1 MKAFDIGELVLLAAL
16 WGASFLFMRLGAH
29 EFGPIALAAV
39 RVGLASAMLI
49 PLLAS
54 RGALGELRKH
64 WKGMLIV
71 GALNS
76 AIPFALFSFA
86 ALSITAGLS
95 SIVNATTPLWTAVVA
110 FIWLRQG
117 LTPLRVLGLV
127 IGFAGV
133 AFLAWDKASFKPG
146 ADHSGLWAV
155 LACATATFC
164 YGVAANATKRYLTGA
179 SPLAV
184 ATGSQ
189 FAAALL
195 LALPAAWLWP
205 AAMPG
210 TVAWSSAFGLAALC
224 TALACSCMRPSRPR
238 WSPAAPSCW
247 WVSRWHWDWW
257 DRSHADMKPLVQS
270 HAAERGAADGTA
282 LRPEPAAL
290 RQARRVHRTRHV
302 QPLPPRGWRAGSVNW
317 SRTQAVPAD
326 CLCLRKAMGLWPMA
340 GPALGPKCAHFICGW

>member
-54 RGALGELRKH
+54 RGQLADLRTH
-64 WKGMLIV
+64 WKAMLLV

-76 AIPFALFSFA
+76 AVPFALFSFA

-110 FIWLRQG
+110 YVWLRQG

-155 LACATATFC
+155 LACAAATFC
-164 YGVAANATKRYLTGA
+164 YGVAANATKRYLAGV

-184 ATGSQ
+184 ATGGRYVRSVTGDLDLEQ
-189 FAAALL
+189 IYHAGIKATLQDQDTAESRRRRWQDRFQ
-195 LALPAAWLWP
+195 WL
-205 AAMPG
+205 
-210 TVAWSSAFGLAALC
+210 VAIAALC
-224 TALACSCMRPSRPR
+224 WMLE
-238 WSPAAPSCW
+238 
-247 WVSRWHWDWW
+247 
-257 DRSHADMKPLVQS
+257 PLISEV
-270 HAAERGAADGTA
+270 
-282 LRPEPAAL
+282 PF
-290 RQARRVHRTRHV
+290 RQE
-302 QPLPPRGWRAGSVNW
+302 QRA
-317 SRTQAVPAD
+317 
-326 CLCLRKAMGLWPMA
+326 
-340 GPALGPKCAHFICGW
+340 

>member
-39 RVGLASAMLI
+39 RVGLASLMLI

-54 RGALGELRKH
+54 RGNLSDLRTH
-64 WKGMLIV
+64 WKGLLIV

-110 FIWLRQG
+110 FVWLRQG
-117 LTPLRVLGLV
+117 LTPWRVLGLV

-133 AFLAWDKASFKPG
+133 AFLAWDKAGFKPG
-146 ADHSGLWAV
+146 EDHSGFWAV
-155 LACATATFC
+155 LACATATLC
-164 YGVAANATKRYLTGA
+164 YGVAANATKRYLAGV

-189 FAAALL
+189 FAAAVL

-205 AAMPG
+205 AQMPG
-210 TVAWSSAFGLAALC
+210 TVAWTSALGLAALC
-224 TALACSCMRPSRPR
+224 TALAYILYFRLMSRVGPTN
-238 WSPAAPSCW
+238 A
-247 WVSRWHWDWW
+247 VSVTFLI
-257 DRSHADMKPLVQS
+257 PLF
-270 HAAERGAADGTA
+270 AILWGALFLQEAITSQMVAGGAIVLVGIA
-282 LRPEPAAL
+282 L
-290 RQARRVHRTRHV
+290 
-302 QPLPPRGWRAGSVNW
+302 
-317 SRTQAVPAD
+317 
-326 CLCLRKAMGLWPMA
+326 
-340 GPALGPKCAHFICGW
+340 ALGLVGPKPR

>member
-1 MKAFDIGELVLLAAL
+1 MKPFDIGELVLLAAL
-16 WGASFLFMRLGAH
+16 WGASFLFMRLGAY

-49 PLLAS
+49 PVLAS
-54 RGALGELRKH
+54 RGQLADLRTH
-64 WKGMLIV
+64 WKGMLLV

-76 AIPFALFSFA
+76 AVPFALFSFA

-110 FIWLRQG
+110 FVWLRQG

-146 ADHSGLWAV
+146 ADHAGLWAV
-155 LACATATFC
+155 LACAAATLC
-164 YGVAANATKRYLTGA
+164 YGVAANATKRYLAGV

-189 FAAALL
+189 FAATLL

-205 AAMPG
+205 AAQPSG
-210 TVAWSSAFGLAALC
+210 TAWGSAFALAALC
-224 TALACSCMRPSRPR
+224 TALAYILYFRLMSRVGPTN
-238 WSPAAPSCW
+238 A
-247 WVSRWHWDWW
+247 VSVTFLI
-257 DRSHADMKPLVQS
+257 PLF
-270 HAAERGAADGTA
+270 AILWGALFLQEAVTA
-282 LRPEPAAL
+282 QMIAGGAIVLVGIAL
-290 RQARRVHRTRHV
+290 
-302 QPLPPRGWRAGSVNW
+302 
-317 SRTQAVPAD
+317 
-326 CLCLRKAMGLWPMA
+326 
-340 GPALGPKCAHFICGW
+340 ALGLVGGKRP

>member
-39 RVGLASAMLI
+39 RVGLASVMLI

-54 RGALGELRKH
+54 RGQLAELRTH
-64 WKGMLIV
+64 WKGLLLV

-110 FIWLRQG
+110 FVWLRQG
-117 LTPLRVLGLV
+117 LTAWRVLGLV

-155 LACATATFC
+155 LACAAATFC

-189 FAAALL
+189 FAAALM

-205 AAMPG
+205 AAMPSG
-210 TVAWSSAFGLAALC
+210 GAWGAALALAGLC
-224 TALACSCMRPSRPR
+224 TALAYILYFRLMSRVGPTN
-238 WSPAAPSCW
+238 A
-247 WVSRWHWDWW
+247 VSVTFLI
-257 DRSHADMKPLVQS
+257 PLF
-270 HAAERGAADGTA
+270 AIMWGALFLSEAITLQMVVGGGIVLVGIA
-282 LRPEPAAL
+282 L
-290 RQARRVHRTRHV
+290 
-302 QPLPPRGWRAGSVNW
+302 
-317 SRTQAVPAD
+317 
-326 CLCLRKAMGLWPMA
+326 
-340 GPALGPKCAHFICGW
+340 ALGLVGPKPR

>member
-29 EFGPIALAAV
+29 EFGPVALAAV

-49 PLLAS
+49 PLLAA
-54 RGALGELRKH
+54 RGGLTELRTH
-64 WKGMLIV
+64 WKGLLVV

-110 FIWLRQG
+110 YVWLRQG
-117 LTPLRVLGLV
+117 LTAARALGLV
-127 IGFAGV
+127 VGFAGV

-146 ADHSGLWAV
+146 ADHSGFWAV
-155 LACATATFC
+155 LACAAATFC
-164 YGVAANATKRYLTGA
+164 YGIAANATKRYLAGV

-189 FAAALL
+189 FSAALM

-210 TVAWSSAFGLAALC
+210 ATAWGSALALAGLC
-224 TALACSCMRPSRPR
+224 TALAYILYFRLMSRVGPTN
-238 WSPAAPSCW
+238 A
-247 WVSRWHWDWW
+247 VSVTFLI
-257 DRSHADMKPLVQS
+257 PLF
-270 HAAERGAADGTA
+270 AILWGAIFLQEAITA
-282 LRPEPAAL
+282 QMLVGGGIVLVGIAL
-290 RQARRVHRTRHV
+290 
-302 QPLPPRGWRAGSVNW
+302 
-317 SRTQAVPAD
+317 
-326 CLCLRKAMGLWPMA
+326 
-340 GPALGPKCAHFICGW
+340 ALGLVGAKPR

>member
-1 MKAFDIGELVLLAAL
+1 MKSFDIGELVLLAAL

-39 RVGLASAMLI
+39 RVGLASVMLI

-54 RGALGELRKH
+54 RGQLAALRTH
-64 WKGMLIV
+64 WKGLLLV

-110 FIWLRQG
+110 FVWLRQG
-117 LTPLRVLGLV
+117 LTPLRVLGLI

-146 ADHSGLWAV
+146 ADHSGLLAV

-164 YGVAANATKRYLTGA
+164 YGVAANATKRYLTGVP
-179 SPLAV
+179 PLAV

-210 TVAWSSAFGLAALC
+210 GVAWGSALGLAALC
-224 TALACSCMRPSRPR
+224 TALAYILYFRLMSRVGPTN
-238 WSPAAPSCW
+238 A
-247 WVSRWHWDWW
+247 VSVTFLI
-257 DRSHADMKPLVQS
+257 PLF
-270 HAAERGAADGTA
+270 AILWGALFLSEAITA
-282 LRPEPAAL
+282 QMVAGGAIVLVGIAL
-290 RQARRVHRTRHV
+290 
-302 QPLPPRGWRAGSVNW
+302 
-317 SRTQAVPAD
+317 
-326 CLCLRKAMGLWPMA
+326 
-340 GPALGPKCAHFICGW
+340 ALGLVGRRA

>member
-1 MKAFDIGELVLLAAL
+1 MKPFDIGELVFLAAL
-16 WGASFLFMRLGAH
+16 WGASFLFMRLSAP
-29 EFGPIALAAV
+29 EFGPVALAAV

-54 RGALGELRKH
+54 RGQLSALRTH
-64 WKGMLIV
+64 WKGLLLV

-110 FIWLRQG
+110 FVWLRQG

-146 ADHSGLWAV
+146 ADHSGLWAL

-164 YGVAANATKRYLTGA
+164 YGVAANATKRYLTGVP
-179 SPLAV
+179 PLVV

-189 FAAALL
+189 FSAALM

-205 AAMPG
+205 AQLPG
-210 TVAWSSAFGLAALC
+210 HTAWLSALALAGLC
-224 TALACSCMRPSRPR
+224 TALAYLLYFRLMSRVGPTNT
-238 WSPAAPSCW
+238 
-247 WVSRWHWDWW
+247 VSVTFLI
-257 DRSHADMKPLVQS
+257 PLF
-270 HAAERGAADGTA
+270 AILWGALFLHEQVTSQMVAGGAIVLVGIA
-282 LRPEPAAL
+282 L
-290 RQARRVHRTRHV
+290 
-302 QPLPPRGWRAGSVNW
+302 
-317 SRTQAVPAD
+317 
-326 CLCLRKAMGLWPMA
+326 
-340 GPALGPKCAHFICGW
+340 ALGLVGAKR

>member
-54 RGALGELRKH
+54 RGQLGELRKH
-64 WKGMLIV
+64 WKGLFIV

-110 FIWLRQG
+110 FVWLRQG

-146 ADHSGLWAV
+146 ADHSGLLAV
-155 LACATATFC
+155 LACAAATFC
-164 YGVAANATKRYLTGA
+164 YGVAANATKRFLSGV

-195 LALPAAWLWP
+195 LALPAAVLWP

-210 TVAWSSAFGLAALC
+210 GVAWGAAFGLAALC
-224 TALACSCMRPSRPR
+224 TALAYILYFRLMSRVGPTN
-238 WSPAAPSCW
+238 A
-247 WVSRWHWDWW
+247 VSVTFLI
-257 DRSHADMKPLVQS
+257 PLF
-270 HAAERGAADGTA
+270 AILWGALFLQEAITA
-282 LRPEPAAL
+282 QMVAGGGIVLVGIAL
-290 RQARRVHRTRHV
+290 
-302 QPLPPRGWRAGSVNW
+302 
-317 SRTQAVPAD
+317 
-326 CLCLRKAMGLWPMA
+326 
-340 GPALGPKCAHFICGW
+340 ALGLVGPKPR

>member
-39 RVGLASAMLI
+39 RVGLASVMLV

-54 RGALGELRKH
+54 RGQLAELRTH
-64 WKGMLIV
+64 WKGLLLV

-95 SIVNATTPLWTAVVA
+95 SIVNATTPLWTAIVA
-110 FIWLRQG
+110 FAWLRQG
-117 LTPLRVLGLV
+117 LTGLRVLGLV

-146 ADHSGLWAV
+146 ADHSGLLAL
-155 LACATATFC
+155 LACAAATFC
-164 YGVAANATKRYLTGA
+164 YGVAANATKRYLVGV

-210 TVAWSSAFGLAALC
+210 GVAWGAALALAALC
-224 TALACSCMRPSRPR
+224 TALAYILYFRLMSRVGPTN
-238 WSPAAPSCW
+238 A
-247 WVSRWHWDWW
+247 VSVTFLI
-257 DRSHADMKPLVQS
+257 PLF
-270 HAAERGAADGTA
+270 AILWGALFLGEAVTA
-282 LRPEPAAL
+282 QMVVGGAIVLVGIAL
-290 RQARRVHRTRHV
+290 
-302 QPLPPRGWRAGSVNW
+302 
-317 SRTQAVPAD
+317 
-326 CLCLRKAMGLWPMA
+326 
-340 GPALGPKCAHFICGW
+340 ALGLVGPRSR

>member
-1 MKAFDIGELVLLAAL
+1 MKSFDIGELVLLAAL

-39 RVGLASAMLI
+39 RVGLASVMLI

-54 RGALGELRKH
+54 RGQLVALRTH
-64 WKGMLIV
+64 WKGMLLV

-110 FIWLRQG
+110 FVWMRQG

-146 ADHSGLWAV
+146 ADHSGLLAV

-164 YGVAANATKRYLTGA
+164 YGVAANATKRYLTGVP
-179 SPLAV
+179 PLAV

-210 TVAWSSAFGLAALC
+210 GVAWGSALGLAALC
-224 TALACSCMRPSRPR
+224 TALAYILYFRLMSRVGPTN
-238 WSPAAPSCW
+238 A
-247 WVSRWHWDWW
+247 VSVTFLI
-257 DRSHADMKPLVQS
+257 PLF
-270 HAAERGAADGTA
+270 AILWGALFLSEAITA
-282 LRPEPAAL
+282 QMVVGGAIVLVGIAL
-290 RQARRVHRTRHV
+290 
-302 QPLPPRGWRAGSVNW
+302 
-317 SRTQAVPAD
+317 
-326 CLCLRKAMGLWPMA
+326 
-340 GPALGPKCAHFICGW
+340 ALGLVGRRA

>member
-39 RVGLASAMLI
+39 RVGLASLMLI

-54 RGALGELRKH
+54 RGNLSDLRTH
-64 WKGMLIV
+64 WKGLLIV

-117 LTPLRVLGLV
+117 LTSWRVLGLV

-146 ADHSGLWAV
+146 ADHSGLLAV
-155 LACATATFC
+155 LACAGATFC
-164 YGVAANATKRYLTGA
+164 YGVAANATKRYLAGV

-205 AAMPG
+205 AQMPG

-224 TALACSCMRPSRPR
+224 TALAYILYFRLMSRVGPTNAVSVTFLIPLFAILWGAIFLQEAITAQMVAGGAIVLVGIALALGLVGPRPR
-238 WSPAAPSCW
+238 
-247 WVSRWHWDWW
+247 
-257 DRSHADMKPLVQS
+257 
-270 HAAERGAADGTA
+270 
-282 LRPEPAAL
+282 
-290 RQARRVHRTRHV
+290 
-302 QPLPPRGWRAGSVNW
+302 
-317 SRTQAVPAD
+317 
-326 CLCLRKAMGLWPMA
+326 
-340 GPALGPKCAHFICGW
+340 

>member
-29 EFGPIALAAV
+29 EFGPIPLAAV

-54 RGALGELRKH
+54 RGQLSDLRTH
-64 WKGMLIV
+64 WKGLLLV

-95 SIVNATTPLWTAVVA
+95 SIVNATTPLWTAIVA
-110 FIWLRQG
+110 FVWLRQG
-117 LTPLRVLGLV
+117 LTPWRVLGLV

-146 ADHSGLWAV
+146 ADHSGQAGLWAV

-164 YGVAANATKRYLTGA
+164 YGVAANATKRYLAGVSALT
-179 SPLAV
+179 V

-189 FAAALL
+189 FTAALL

-210 TVAWSSAFGLAALC
+210 GVAWGSALALAALC
-224 TALACSCMRPSRPR
+224 TALAYILYFRLMGRVGPTN
-238 WSPAAPSCW
+238 A
-247 WVSRWHWDWW
+247 VSVTFLI
-257 DRSHADMKPLVQS
+257 PLF
-270 HAAERGAADGTA
+270 AILWGAIFLHEAVTA
-282 LRPEPAAL
+282 QMVAGGAIVLVGIAL
-290 RQARRVHRTRHV
+290 
-302 QPLPPRGWRAGSVNW
+302 
-317 SRTQAVPAD
+317 
-326 CLCLRKAMGLWPMA
+326 
-340 GPALGPKCAHFICGW
+340 ALGLVGVKPR

>member
-49 PLLAS
+49 PLLAA
-54 RGALGELRKH
+54 RGNLADLRNH
-64 WKGMLIV
+64 WKGLLLV

-110 FIWLRQG
+110 FVWLRQG
-117 LTPLRVLGLV
+117 LTPWRVLGLV

-133 AFLAWDKASFKPG
+133 AFLAWDKAGFKPG
-146 ADHSGLWAV
+146 EDHSGFWAV
-155 LACATATFC
+155 LACATATLC
-164 YGVAANATKRYLTGA
+164 YGIAANATKRYLAGV

-189 FAAALL
+189 FAAAVL

-205 AAMPG
+205 AAMPSN
-210 TVAWSSAFGLAALC
+210 VAWGSALALAGLC
-224 TALACSCMRPSRPR
+224 TALAYILYFRLMSRVGPTN
-238 WSPAAPSCW
+238 A
-247 WVSRWHWDWW
+247 VSVTFLI
-257 DRSHADMKPLVQS
+257 PLF
-270 HAAERGAADGTA
+270 AILWGALFLQEAITSQMVAGGAIVLVGIA
-282 LRPEPAAL
+282 L
-290 RQARRVHRTRHV
+290 
-302 QPLPPRGWRAGSVNW
+302 
-317 SRTQAVPAD
+317 
-326 CLCLRKAMGLWPMA
+326 
-340 GPALGPKCAHFICGW
+340 ALGLVGPKPR

>member
-1 MKAFDIGELVLLAAL
+1 MKPFDIGELVLLAAL
-16 WGASFLFMRLGAH
+16 WGASFLFMRVSVP
-29 EFGPIALAAV
+29 EFGPVALAAV

-49 PLLAS
+49 PLLAL
-54 RGALGELRKH
+54 RGQLAELRTH
-64 WKGMLIV
+64 WKGLLLV

-110 FIWLRQG
+110 FVWLRQG
-117 LTPLRVLGLV
+117 LTPWRVLGLA

-155 LACATATFC
+155 LACAAATLC
-164 YGVAANATKRYLTGA
+164 YGVAANATKRYLAGV

-189 FAAALL
+189 FSAALL

-205 AAMPG
+205 AEMPG
-210 TVAWSSAFGLAALC
+210 TVAWGSALALAALC
-224 TALACSCMRPSRPR
+224 TALAYILYFRLMSRVGPTN
-238 WSPAAPSCW
+238 A
-247 WVSRWHWDWW
+247 VSVTFLIPVFAIVWGALFLHE
-257 DRSHADMKPLVQS
+257 AITAQMVVGGAIVLV
-270 HAAERGAADGTA
+270 GIA
-282 LRPEPAAL
+282 L
-290 RQARRVHRTRHV
+290 
-302 QPLPPRGWRAGSVNW
+302 
-317 SRTQAVPAD
+317 
-326 CLCLRKAMGLWPMA
+326 
-340 GPALGPKCAHFICGW
+340 ALGLVGAKPR